1 MTLRGPVALP
11 AALRALAAGGAA
23 AATQEDEVAAGKSPA
38 MGVCSAC
45 HQVAPEQTPPK
56 PVYDPDARNRVAA
69 PAFAAIARDPRKDGV
84 YIRAILRQPHAP
96 MKEQAI
102 DAADADAIVAYILL
116 LRPHGG
122 GKRPA
127 R

>member
-1 MTLRGPVALP
+1 MTPRRP
-11 AALRALAAGGAA
+11 AALLASALALAAGSAA
-23 AATQEDEVAAGKSPA
+23 AASADKVAAGKELA
-38 MGVCSAC
+38 MEACSAC

-56 PVYDPDARNRVAA
+56 LVYDPDAKNRVAA
-69 PAFAAIARDPRKDGV
+69 PPFAQIARDPRKDGI

-96 MKEQAI
+96 MREQRI
-102 DAADADAIVAYILL
+102 DAADADAIVAYILS